1 MRNFSFLS
9 GKNLTIAALVL
20 ICAALLLVCSMA
32 VQKLQTVYVDY
43 RHYRALPIGVSAA
56 SNAIPT
62 ENTVVLFGDSRV
74 QMWKPA
80 PSVSSGRVVVN
91 AGIAGETTTE
101 MRRRFEHD
109 VLRLKPERVVIQ
121 AGMNDLTAWAT
132 RNIPAADTHRERLL
146 ENMAYF
152 VATLT
157 ENNVSVVITSVI
169 PNTELN
175 ALRRIFWR
183 PALRQAVDETNRQLQ
198 QLAATYQA
206 DWLDVTP
213 LFVDDNNRV
222 RSELYVDTLHITSE
236 AYTQI
241 NRQLEPLL

>member
-1 MRNFSFLS
+1 MRNPSFLS
-9 GKNLTIAALVL
+9 VKNLIIAALTL
-20 ICAALLLVCSMA
+20 ICAVLLLVCTVA

-43 RHYRALPIGVSAA
+43 RHYRALPVGVSAA
-56 SNAIPT
+56 SNTNPVA
-62 ENTVVLFGDSRV
+62 NTIVLFGDSRV

-80 PSVSSGRVVVN
+80 PGAPGRVIIN

-101 MRRRFEHD
+101 MRRRFERD
-109 VLRLKPERVVIQ
+109 VLRLKPQQVVIQ

-132 RNIPAADTHRERLL
+132 RNIPSADAHRERLL

-157 ENNVSVVITSVI
+157 DNNVSVVLTSVI

-175 ALRRIFWR
+175 ALRKIFWR
-183 PALRQAVDETNRQLQ
+183 PALRQAVDDTNRQLQ
-198 QLAATYQA
+198 QLAASYQA
-206 DWLDVTP
+206 DWLDVSP